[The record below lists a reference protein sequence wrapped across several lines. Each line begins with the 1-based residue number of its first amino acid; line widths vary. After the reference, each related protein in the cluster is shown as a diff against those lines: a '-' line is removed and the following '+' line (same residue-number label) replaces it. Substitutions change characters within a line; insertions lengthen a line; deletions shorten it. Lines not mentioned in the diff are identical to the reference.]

1 MRDVMFDLPSR
12 KDVRE
17 VVVTGDCVEADAS
30 PLLVLHPEEPRKM
43 EA

>member
-12 KDVRE
+12 DDIRE
-17 VVVTGDCVEADAS
+17 VVVTPEAVEQGVT
-30 PLLVLHPEEPRKM
+30 PLLVLDNEARKK